1 MTVKKVLKI
10 LFKRETIPMEVNFLF
25 LKIHNQASLK
35 PFLNFSYEKINGV
48 GEGYKNM
55 VRILYGEK
63 YLKRICQFLL
73 GKKFQW
79 KKMTIILVDAYI
91 TQTTAYNAL

>member
-10 LFKRETIPMEVNFLF
+10 LFNRETIPMEVNILF

-35 PFLNFSYEKINGV
+35 PFLNFSYEKIDGV

-55 VRILYGEK
+55 VRILYEEK
-63 YLKRICQFLL
+63 YLERICQFLL
-73 GKKFQW
+73 GKNFNGRK
-79 KKMTIILVDAYI
+79 
-91 TQTTAYNAL
+91 